1 MEEKLESNGCKS
13 LSFSIIKIEFREK
26 KQMKKMEKA
35 SFFFPQCSTDV
46 I

>member
-26 KQMKKMEKA
+26 TNEKRKKHLS
-35 SFFFPQCSTDV
+35 SFHNVPDL